1 MEEPVF
7 ITYANAN
14 LTENPEVFYQLFN
27 YFKNINEP
35 HPTTGLPDIFYKT
48 ELIIKYFIQCVKA
61 DGCDSA
67 HEINKE
73 ESQKLLR
80 ATIDEEIQKGRMRK
94 LSEEEIQ
101 DMMKDWEN
109 ASLEIAPQVW
119 IAHAAVLGKRDW
131 YCEKEPCPKFID
143 RIYAFDRELLR
154 GPNGLKCYECDQML
168 FKKMLEGLA
177 KGLEYTEIPERF
189 KNDKYYV
196 ASLHPGR
203 EKSVEPG
210 TKKRGKLIYW
220 VHSRYRLVDLLVNA
234 PKSTMIRLFHMP
246 PKKQQ
251 TLHELRRVIL
261 PAAFFHLYSKTIDD
275 ALNAIQPRNA
285 LAHCFGLMFNC
296 TILAYNLAEFLIHN
310 DRRKIKQCPHCE
322 KFYIAKD
329 IKRERCYS
337 DECRK
342 EYERQKKQKQ
352 RNDAPEIY
360 C

>member
-7 ITYANAN
+7 ITYANSN
-14 LTENPEVFYQLFN
+14 LTENPEVYYQLFE
-27 YFKNINEP
+27 YFKDINEQ
-35 HPTTGLPDIFYKT
+35 HLTTGLSDLFYKT

-80 ATIDEEIQKGRMRK
+80 ATIDEDIQKGIMRK

-101 DMMKDWEN
+101 DMIKDWEN

-119 IAHAAVLGKRDW
+119 IAHAAVLGKSDW
-131 YCEKEPCPKFID
+131 YCEKHPCPKFIN

-154 GPNGLKCYECDQML
+154 GPNGLKCYECDQMM
-168 FKKMLEGLA
+168 FKKNLEGLA

-189 KNDKYYV
+189 LNDEYHV
-196 ASLHPGR
+196 ASFYPGG
-203 EKSVEPG
+203 EKYIEPN
-210 TKKRGKLIYW
+210 TRKDGKLMYW
-220 VHSRYRLVDLLVNA
+220 VHERPRLVDLLVNA
-234 PKSTMIRLFHMP
+234 PKSTMIRIFHTP

-251 TLHELRRVIL
+251 TFHELRRVIL
-261 PAAFFHLYSKTIDD
+261 PEAFFDLYSKTIDD
-275 ALNAIQPRNA
+275 ALNAIEPRNG
-285 LAHCFGLMFNC
+285 LAHCFGLMFNS

-310 DRRKIKQCPHCE
+310 DRRKLKQCPYCE

-329 IKRERCYS
+329 MKRQRCYS
-337 DECRK
+337 KKCQR

-352 RNDAPEIY
+352 REDDPVKY
-360 C
+360 Y